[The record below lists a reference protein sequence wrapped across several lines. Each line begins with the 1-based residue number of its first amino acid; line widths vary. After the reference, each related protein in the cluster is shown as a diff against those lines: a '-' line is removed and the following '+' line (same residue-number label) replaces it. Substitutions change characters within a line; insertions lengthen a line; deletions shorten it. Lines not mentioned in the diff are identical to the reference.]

1 MRLVNAEF
9 LKLGR
14 WLGLVALALGL
25 TVVPALIMLA
35 VTGGGDFERGGM
47 RSFADQLGVIAM
59 LTVICGILVGATMGT
74 ADVTSGVFRDLVVTG
89 RSRIDL
95 YAARVPAGLAL
106 VLLAAAAGFAV
117 VAATGHLSAGGVPAT
132 PYRFGTVAPTAGTL
146 VESGL
151 WLALVG
157 AVSFGLAFGV
167 ASVVGSSGSSIAI
180 LLGLWLVV
188 TPLVESFD
196 RDGWLFDVLV
206 LAGLDRVMPEAMR
219 AGDPVTQMSL
229 AAGIA
234 VLVAWTAIP
243 LLAGAWRTLTRDA

>member
-14 WLGLVALALGL
+14 RLGLVSLALGL
-25 TVVPALIMLA
+25 TVVPALIMLV
-35 VTGGGDFERGGM
+35 VTGGGDFDRGGM
-47 RSFADQLGVIAM
+47 RSFADQIGVVAM
-59 LTVICGILVGATMGT
+59 LTVISGILVGATLGT

-95 YAARVPAGLAL
+95 YAARVPAGLTL
-106 VLLAAAAGFAV
+106 VLLAAAAGFAI
-117 VAATGHLSAGGVPAT
+117 VAATSHLSAGDVPAT
-132 PYRFGTVAPTAGTL
+132 TFRFGTTAPTTGML

-167 ASVVGSSGSSIAI
+167 ASVIGSSGSSIAI

-188 TPLVESFD
+188 TPLLQSFD
-196 RDGWLFDVLV
+196 PDGWLFDSLV
-206 LAGLDRVMPEAMR
+206 LAGLDRVMPQALTMGE
-219 AGDPVTQMSL
+219 PETQMSL
-229 AAGIA
+229 AAGIG
-234 VLVAWTAIP
+234 VLLAWTAIP

>member
-14 WLGLVALALGL
+14 RLGLVALALGL

-35 VTGGGDFERGGM
+35 VTGGGDFDRGGM

-74 ADVTSGVFRDLVVTG
+74 ADVTSGVFRELVVTG

-95 YAARVPAGLAL
+95 YAARVPAGLTL
-106 VLLAAAAGFAV
+106 VLLAAAAGFAITAV
-117 VAATGHLSAGGVPAT
+117 TGHLSAGDVPAE
-132 PYRFGTVAPTAGTL
+132 PHRFGTTAPTTATL

-157 AVSFGLAFGV
+157 AVSFGLAFGA
-167 ASVVGSSGSSIAI
+167 ASVIGSTGSSIAI

-188 TPLVESFD
+188 TPLAQSFD
-196 RDGWLFDVLV
+196 PDGWLFDVLV

-219 AGDPVTQMSL
+219 VGDPATQMSL

-234 VLVAWTAIP
+234 VVVAWTAIP